1 MISPRVFALASEWA
15 PELLVAAGQTLRMTV
30 FAYLLGAVAGL
41 LIAFGGM
48 SRRRGVVM
56 ICRVYIEFIRG
67 TPTLTQLFLIY
78 FGLASVNIV
87 IPGFEAAVIALGMHY
102 AAYMAEI
109 YRSGIASVDRGQREA
124 AQAIGMTRGQTMRSV
139 ILPQSVRVVLP
150 PMANSA
156 ISLLKD
162 TSVASLIAAPE
173 LMMRAN
179 DITSEYYMPMQVY
192 LITGVMYFVMA
203 YPLSLGARHLE
214 RLTGKSR
221 GIATDPA

>member
-1 MISPRVFALASEWA
+1 VISTKTLALAWEWA
-15 PELLVAAGQTLRMTV
+15 PELLVAAGQTLRMTF
-30 FAYLLGAVAGL
+30 FAYVLGAIAGL

-48 SRRRGVVM
+48 SRRRGLAAL
-56 ICRVYIEFIRG
+56 CRVYIEFIRG

-109 YRSGIASVDRGQREA
+109 YRSGISSVDPGQREA
-124 AQAIGMTRGQTMRSV
+124 AQAIGMTRGQTMRSI

-192 LITGVMYFVMA
+192 LITGTMYFVMA
-203 YPLSLGARHLE
+203 YPLSLGARRLE
-214 RLTGKSR
+214 RLAGKSR
-221 GIATDPA
+221 RFATDLA

>member
-1 MISPRVFALASEWA
+1 MMSAHALALAREWA
-15 PELLVAAGQTLRMTV
+15 PELLVAAGQTLRMTA

-48 SRRRGVVM
+48 SRRRGLPTL
-56 ICRVYIEFIRG
+56 CRVYIEFIRG

-78 FGLASVNIV
+78 FGLASIGIV

-109 YRSGIASVDRGQREA
+109 YRSGISAVDRGQHEA
-124 AQAIGMTRGQTMRSV
+124 AQGIGMTRGQTMRYI

-179 DITSEYYMPMQVY
+179 DITSQYYMPMQVY
-192 LITGVMYFVMA
+192 LITGAMYFVMA
-203 YPLSLGARHLE
+203 YPLSLGARRLE
-214 RLTGKSR
+214 RLTGKGQR
-221 GIATDPA
+221 IRMDLA

>member
-1 MISPRVFALASEWA
+1 MTVAELATLAREWA
-15 PELLVAAGQTLRMTV
+15 PELLAAAGQTLRMTA
-30 FAYLLGAVAGL
+30 FAYVLGAVAGL
-41 LIAFGGM
+41 AIALAGM
-48 SRRRGVVM
+48 TRHRALPTL
-56 ICRVYIEFIRG
+56 CRLYIELIRG

-87 IPGFEAAVIALGMHY
+87 IPGFEAAVIALGLHY

-109 YRSGIASVDRGQREA
+109 YRAGIAAVDRGQHEA
-124 AQAIGMTRGQTMRSV
+124 AQTIGMTRAQTMRYI

-156 ISLLKD
+156 IALLKD

-192 LITGVMYFVMA
+192 LITGAMYFAMA
-203 YPLSLGARHLE
+203 YPLALCVRRLE
-214 RLTGKSR
+214 RLAGR
-221 GIATDPA
+221 GRRINVDLS